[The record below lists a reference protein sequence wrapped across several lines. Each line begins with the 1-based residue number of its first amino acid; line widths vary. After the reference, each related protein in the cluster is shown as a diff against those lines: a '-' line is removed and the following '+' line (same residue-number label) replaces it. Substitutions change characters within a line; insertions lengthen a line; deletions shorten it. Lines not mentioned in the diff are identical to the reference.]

1 MIEREGLLVQLEVS
15 KQVYKETADGSKDMH

>member
-1 MIEREGLLVQLEVS
+1 MIEREGLLVQLEII